1 MTVARTQIKRGENP
15 EINTTVL
22 LLQTVD
28 RLCAAVDAVESL
40 CVAQG
45 ADSYVMVYALR
56 RALARVADPD
66 PHTTSDEETT

>member
-1 MTVARTQIKRGENP
+1 MKDWP
-15 EINTTVL
+15 EVKA
-22 LLQTVD
+22 VYAERD
-28 RLCAAVDAVESL
+28 RLRAAVDAVESL

-56 RALARVADPD
+56 RALATVADPD